1 VVQET
6 DKIKDYIDAKRGSLE
21 RDLHE
26 IEQRVRKAADW
37 REWFDRKPLAVLGAA
52 TAGGFMLSLLM
63 RRSPSSSRMSLH
75 ESASETGSTQAR
87 QSKLP
92 SKTSLQ
98 MSRVAETF
106 DNAVAALLGVAS
118 HKVRDFIADVIPNFR
133 EEYREVEEKRAGSRR
148 GPIS

>member
-1 VVQET
+1 MVQET

-26 IEQRVRKAADW
+26 IEQRVRKAVDW

-52 TAGGFMLSLLM
+52 TAGGFVLSLLM
-63 RRSPSSSRMSLH
+63 RRSPSSSRSLH

-92 SKTSLQ
+92 SKTSFQ
-98 MSRVAETF
+98 MSRVGETF
-106 DNAVAALLGVAS
+106 DNAVAAMLGVAS
-118 HKVRDFIADVIPNFR
+118 HKIRDFISDAIPNFR

-148 GPIS
+148 GPIT